1 MKLSKSN
8 AAYMPV
14 TNRMGNWLPTK
25 KDAAAWLERTKKE
38 AKKRKLKLDPT
49 IKSFKKLIETDPI
62 INMYFTQMFQQQP
75 KFAPPAGSGDVKIK
89 NYQEMLL
96 IMNHVLKTAPE
107 YNTTGM
113 VGFPINAILDFPMI
127 TPAGLAAFADAKVN
141 RALMRI
147 LKKWQKYLDTP
158 DSLYVLNTGPNGWMS
173 KSAYKALSM
182 QDFIY
187 DPNKPFWGF
196 KSWNDFFIRQ
206 FKKGKRPVASPKDKK
221 VIVSAC
227 EAAPL
232 RISNNVKRTSEFW
245 IKGQPYSLKH
255 MLDGHNV
262 DYYVGGTVYQA
273 YLSAENYH
281 RWHAPIDGK
290 IVEVRNI
297 KGTYYSEAAS
307 EGFDPAGPNNSQAY
321 LAQVAARALIF
332 IDSGDKKLGTV
343 CVMPIGMAEV
353 SSCLI
358 TVKVGDKVKKGE
370 QIGYFQFGGSTHC
383 VLFQKGAIANFTLP
397 AIPQGEQG
405 ADSKI
410 VPVNSAIAVAN

>member
-1 MKLSKSN
+1 
-8 AAYMPV
+8 
-14 TNRMGNWLPTK
+14 
-25 KDAAAWLERTKKE
+25 
-38 AKKRKLKLDPT
+38 
-49 IKSFKKLIETDPI
+49 
-62 INMYFTQMFQQQP
+62 
-75 KFAPPAGSGDVKIK
+75 
-89 NYQEMLL
+89 
-96 IMNHVLKTAPE
+96 
-107 YNTTGM
+107 
-113 VGFPINAILDFPMI
+113 
-127 TPAGLAAFADAKVN
+127 
-141 RALMRI
+141 
-147 LKKWQKYLDTP
+147 
-158 DSLYVLNTGPNGWMS
+158 
-173 KSAYKALSM
+173 
-182 QDFIY
+182 
-187 DPNKPFWGF
+187 
-196 KSWNDFFIRQ
+196 
-206 FKKGKRPVASPKDKK
+206 
-221 VIVSAC
+221 
-227 EAAPL
+227 
-232 RISNNVKRTSEFW
+232 
-245 IKGQPYSLKH
+245 

-262 DYYVGGTVYQA
+262 DYYLGGTVYQA

-281 RWHAPIDGK
+281 RWHSPIDGK

-358 TVKVGDKVKKGE
+358 TVKVGQKVKKGE

-405 ADSKI
+405 SDSKI